1 MNSTLGYTRS
11 KSLFWEYSSEY
22 KEMLNLSPP
31 WLGHVEE
38 WISSP
43 CPLNTHFSSSEW
55 RENQDI
61 SWLSVLCTST
71 YSGLKVMEK
80 VRKALNLSI
89 QSRIEQVR
97 KSYANICQFA
107 PLKQRTLEQGKS
119 LCSCHSLTE
128 VMTVLRC
135 LQTEEGRKKSDPYL
149 GTKVQCC
156 LTYSKYQK
164 CQVEVNVVVSI
175 SLMVTNF

>member
-11 KSLFWEYSSEY
+11 KSLFWEYSEY

-31 WLGHVEE
+31 WLRHVEE
-38 WISSP
+38 LISSP
-43 CPLNTHFSSSEW
+43 CPLNSHFSSSEW

-61 SWLSVLCTST
+61 AWLCIAYLNIQWV
-71 YSGLKVMEK
+71 KVMEK
-80 VRKALNLSI
+80 VRKAPNLNI
-89 QSRIEQVR
+89 QSRMEQVR
-97 KSYANICQFA
+97 KNYANICWFA
-107 PLKQRTLEQGKS
+107 PLKQRTLEQGKW

-128 VMTVLRC
+128 VMTILRC

-156 LTYSKYQK
+156 LTYSKYRK
-164 CQVEVNVVVSI
+164 CRDEVNVAVSI